1 MVALGPETVGQLFAE
16 GSLEVV
22 GLEVSVQQLV
32 SVDSMHDKPGVL
44 ELLGA
49 LEEVA
54 LGVTQ
59 VVALSHIPLVS
70 GSHLEIIRAFHRD
83 EALVLGIHQVREVDF
98 GLLVVLEGVEVLE
111 DSVESDSLV
120 NEHFDVLR
128 ADQRQLMV
136 EACQN

>member
-1 MVALGPETVGQLFAE
+1 M
-16 GSLEVV
+16 

-32 SVDSMHDKPGVL
+32 SVDSVYDKLCVL

-59 VVALSHIPLVS
+59 VVALSHVPLVC
-70 GSHLEIIRAFHRD
+70 GPHLEIVCAFHRD
-83 EALVLGIHQVREVDF
+83 KALVLGIHQVREVDF